1 MTIDEYKSLP
11 GANKKK
17 TQRKEESLQI
27 QVSAYIRAKY
37 PDVIFTS
44 ESSGVRVS
52 MGTAIKMK
60 KQRSNHKLPDMIIL
74 HPMNGYCGLCIELK
88 KEGEIVWLKNGSL
101 STNKHIQEQA
111 QTLSRLGKLKYC
123 ADFAI
128 GYNQAILLIDR
139 YFSL

>member
-111 QTLSRLGKLKYC
+111 QTLSQLGKLKYC

>member
-1 MTIDEYKSLP
+1 MSIDEYRSLP
-11 GANKKK
+11 GVKKK
-17 TQRKEESLQI
+17 SQRKEESLQI
-27 QVSAYIRAKY
+27 QVSSYIRAKY

-60 KQRSNHKLPDMIIL
+60 KQRSSHKLPDMIIL
-74 HPMNGYCGLCIELK
+74 KPMKQYHGLILELK

-111 QTLSRLGKLKYC
+111 ETLRELARLGFV
-123 ADFAI
+123 AEFAI
-128 GYNQAILLIDR
+128 GYTQAINIINKYL
-139 YFSL
+139 SL